1 MRYWIMGGGG
11 IGRAIAEACLTDGH
25 QVLLFS
31 RRDPCLAGLDWRRL
45 DGTDDEALEQACA
58 EDALPERVINTLG
71 MLHQQGQQPEKRI
84 EQLSEAALLNSIHV
98 NTWPTLAM
106 GRLLSRRLGRHQPLR
121 FAALSARV
129 GSISDNRAGGWYS
142 YRISKAALNMAIKTL
157 AVEWSRRFPAACV
170 VGLHPGTVATP
181 LSAPFRAGLAEGQ
194 LQTPEQA
201 ARHLLAVLE
210 RLEPADSGRL
220 FAWNGQE
227 IAP

>member
-11 IGRAIAEACLTDGH
+11 IGRAIAEACLADGH

-84 EQLSEAALLNSIHV
+84 EHLSEAALLNSIHV

-142 YRISKAALNMAIKTL
+142 YRISKAALNMAT
-157 AVEWSRRFPAACV
+157 R
-170 VGLHPGTVATP
+170 
-181 LSAPFRAGLAEGQ
+181 
-194 LQTPEQA
+194 
-201 ARHLLAVLE
+201 LLAHALASRGITVVAVSPGWVRTDMGGPEAPLAPDAAVAALL
-210 RLEPADSGRL
+210 RLVDGLGHSASGGFL
-220 FAWNGQE
+220 GSDGTPIAW
-227 IAP
+227 